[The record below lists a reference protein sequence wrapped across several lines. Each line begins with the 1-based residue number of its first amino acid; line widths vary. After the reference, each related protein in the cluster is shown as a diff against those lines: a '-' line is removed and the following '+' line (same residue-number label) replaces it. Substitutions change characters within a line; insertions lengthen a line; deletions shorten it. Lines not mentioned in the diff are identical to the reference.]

1 MLCRKLSRMSKKI
14 TLLVLTLVIV
24 FGAILAVFSEE
35 AHAMFWPFKR
45 YDVEMSPPVA
55 GRLTDGGKPVVGVM
69 ITRAIF
75 YQGYKDGKGQ
85 ITTTFT
91 DDTGR
96 FEFDEMTIRSR
107 YPGDIFGQNFP
118 VSQNIYV
125 GEPEKGDVHLL
136 WAASKGVKSLPTL
149 SRLMADLE
157 SDLDNPDYLYEI
169 DTSDD
174 GGRSFQVVDSTYFWQ
189 GDKMILT
196 RVKNSAT
203 GEYEE
208 LTHTEEQ

>member
-1 MLCRKLSRMSKKI
+1 MSKKI

-24 FGAILAVFSEE
+24 LGAILAVFSEE

-55 GRLTDGGKPVVGVM
+55 GRLTDGGKPVVGTM

-85 ITTTFT
+85 ITTTLT

-125 GEPEKGDVHLL
+125 GEPEKEDVHLL
-136 WAASKGVKSLPTL
+136 WSASKGVKSFPTL
-149 SRLMADLE
+149 SRLMVDLE
-157 SDLDNPDYLYEI
+157 SDVDNPDYTYVFDIYDE
-169 DTSDD
+169 
-174 GGRSFQVVDSTYFWQ
+174 GGRSRQIISSTCFWQ
-189 GDKMILT
+189 GDKLIET
-196 RVKNSAT
+196 HVKNSAT

-208 LTHTEEQ
+208 LTHTGEQ

>member
-1 MLCRKLSRMSKKI
+1 MSKKAI
-14 TLLVLTLVIV
+14 LLIFMIV
-24 FGAILAVFSEE
+24 FGAILAIFSEE
-35 AHAMFWPFKR
+35 GHAMFWPFKR

-85 ITTTFT
+85 ITTTLT
-91 DDTGR
+91 DDDGR

-107 YPGDIFGQNFP
+107 YPGDIFGQNFH
-118 VSQNIYV
+118 VIQRIYV
-125 GEPEKGDVHLL
+125 GDKDKADVHLL
-136 WAASKGVKSLPTL
+136 WSVSKGVKSLPTL
-149 SRLMADLE
+149 SLLMADLE
-157 SDLDNPDYLYEI
+157 SDLDNPDYTYAI
-169 DTSDD
+169 DTYDE
-174 GGRSFQVVDSTYFWQ
+174 GGRSRQIVSSTCFWQ
-189 GDKMILT
+189 GDKLVET
-196 RVKNSAT
+196 QVKNSAT